1 MQMKILES
9 KCFIYRYMKT
19 VDEVRNT
26 EEILRRLLSY
36 RDLFKLLSEKT
47 GLNITTTYMAYE
59 LYNQLVAKVRA
70 IIYYNLRL

>member
-1 MQMKILES
+1 MKILES

-26 EEILRRLLSY
+26 EEILRKLLSY

>member
-1 MQMKILES
+1 MQMEILES